1 MLVCLLKMATGG
13 QTCKAENILFT
24 IKTVTLDGI
33 LPVYMLT
40 ELNIKLPFIKIYH
53 CGFHN

>member
-1 MLVCLLKMATGG
+1 MATGG
-13 QTCKAENILFT
+13 QTYKAENILFI
-24 IKTVTLDGI
+24 IKTVTLDEI

-40 ELNIKLPFIKIYH
+40 ELNIKLPFIKIHH